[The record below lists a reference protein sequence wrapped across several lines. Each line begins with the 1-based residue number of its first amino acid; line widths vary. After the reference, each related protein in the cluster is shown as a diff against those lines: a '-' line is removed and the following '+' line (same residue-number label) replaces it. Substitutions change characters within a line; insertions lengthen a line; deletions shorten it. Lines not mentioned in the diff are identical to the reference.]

1 VSLHNFLFICK
12 LEKQE
17 FSMEFD
23 SATIKNE
30 ILSFAEKWMEM
41 EIILSE
47 ISQVLKPNTAC
58 FLSDVEYR
66 PNKYT
71 KSAMKNNSI

>member
-1 VSLHNFLFICK
+1 VSLYHFLYISK

-17 FSMEFD
+17 FSMEFY

-30 ILSFAEKWMEM
+30 ILSFAGKWMEM

-47 ISQVLKPNTAC
+47 ISQVLK
-58 FLSDVEYR
+58 
-66 PNKYT
+66 T
-71 KSAMKNNSI
+71 KHCMFSLRCTI

>member
-1 VSLHNFLFICK
+1 
-12 LEKQE
+12 
-17 FSMEFD
+17 MEFY

-47 ISQVLKPNTAC
+47 ISQVLK
-58 FLSDVEYR
+58 
-66 PNKYT
+66 T
-71 KSAMKNNSI
+71 KHCVLPLRCRI

>member
-1 VSLHNFLFICK
+1 VSLYNLLYIYK

-17 FSMEFD
+17 FSMEFY

-30 ILSFAEKWMEM
+30 ILSFAGKWMEL

-47 ISQVLKPNTAC
+47 ISQVLKAKHC
-58 FLSDVEYR
+58 MFSLR
-66 PNKYT
+66 CR
-71 KSAMKNNSI
+71 I